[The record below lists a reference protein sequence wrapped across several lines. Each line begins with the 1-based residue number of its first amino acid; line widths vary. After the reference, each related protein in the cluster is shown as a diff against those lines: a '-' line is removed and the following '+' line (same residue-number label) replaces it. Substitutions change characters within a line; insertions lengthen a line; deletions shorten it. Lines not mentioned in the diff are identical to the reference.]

1 MVTTCWVDPIKSVFL
16 SGDGIDFL
24 SHIISSENKV

>member
-1 MVTTCWVDPIKSVFL
+1 MVTTYWVDPIMSVFL

-24 SHIISSENKV
+24 NHVISIGNKV